1 MFRPPNMPSDPTK
14 GERDAALTATAKVD
28 EAGLRLRGLVPFPK
42 GYEGGF
48 QARSVREALLRV
60 LHLH

>member
-1 MFRPPNMPSDPTK
+1 MSSDPIK

-28 EAGLRLRGLVPFPK
+28 EAVLRLRDLVPFPK

-48 QARSVREALLRV
+48 QARNVREALLRV